1 MLFQTTAEF
10 KKLVNLLIFTIKT
23 QSPEMAFHAAVSLG
37 RLCVV
42 EPVSKSYLISRLPG
56 LSPHEKG
63 EVGPVVVNL
72 NFKKKHGL
80 EEEIQGIPSL
90 CEETLINRGRG
101 GLPAENLDR

>member
-1 MLFQTTAEF
+1 MNNEADLYLLVVEITQFAFIYLLFQIDTRTVFWFIYYLLFQTTTEF

-63 EVGPVVVNL
+63 EVGP
-72 NFKKKHGL
+72 
-80 EEEIQGIPSL
+80 
-90 CEETLINRGRG
+90 CYC
-101 GLPAENLDR
+101 